1 MSSKRSSS
9 TDSWETESDD
19 DVDDSETDV
28 MNGTNQP
35 TLQELATK
43 KALSVVLQPS
53 FQDSDFEALEPR
65 LQRLLFSRMRANLV
79 RLQESSSF
87 REKSTPK
94 ADAYL
99 HTPNAMRKILAPC
112 KEVYN
117 SEADVEEYDYF
128 EDMREVGEMEGL
140 TEGDFYEQNE
150 NPQNGYRRQEHFAIR
165 WRYSDLDDES
175 EESYSYLDEETQ
187 NLDLEGRSM
196 APDQFSWNSSFD
208 TELRGSELIFTDQEP
223 RLAGSRIDRELVHM
237 RGKGVL
243 DDCIS
248 S

>member
-28 MNGTNQP
+28 INGTNRPRLRELAIKKALSVVPPPSFHDSDFKVLADGANQP

-43 KALSVVLQPS
+43 KSLSVVLQPS
-53 FQDSDFEALEPR
+53 FQDSDFKVLEPR
-65 LQRLLFSRMRANLV
+65 LQRLLFSRMRADLV

-99 HTPNAMRKILAPC
+99 HTPDAMKKILAPC

-128 EDMREVGEMEGL
+128 EDMREMGEMEGL
-140 TEGDFYEQNE
+140 TEADFMNKA
-150 NPQNGYRRQEHFAIR
+150 RIR
-165 WRYSDLDDES
+165 KMGTD
-175 EESYSYLDEETQ
+175 
-187 NLDLEGRSM
+187 GRSI
-196 APDQFSWNSSFD
+196 
-208 TELRGSELIFTDQEP
+208 LR
-223 RLAGSRIDRELVHM
+223 
-237 RGKGVL
+237 
-243 DDCIS
+243 
-248 S
+248 